1 MRSFLK
7 IISVF
12 LASLSLSAIA
22 FCTPAAADDAYV
34 TELEKKGFPSDYA
47 EKLAKL
53 HKKHPEWTFEPLDVT
68 KLSGGRYTWDYILYM
83 ETEDNPKRSLVP
95 NGNDYIKLRDLSSYE
110 QYDSGWWKAS
120 RATVG
125 YFMDPRNFID
135 EQQIFQ
141 FYDLKWS
148 DSVTLEAVEAALKGT
163 FMENKKLD
171 GEYSDT
177 TYARFFYDT
186 GKELGASPVYLA
198 ARVRAEQGTSG
209 NSSLINGLCGDKL
222 WYYYSNRITG
232 SENGHLI
239 KAPTSGY
246 TEAQL
251 KAYNGLY
258 NYFNIGAAGT
268 GYFAIYLGGM
278 NEAKKGTPEKS
289 KEWGGASWNTRWKA
303 IYGGAFKATN
313 TYIND
318 YQNTPYF
325 QKFNVDPRSS
335 RNFWGQYMQSVHGS
349 TNVATTFYNSFKENK
364 MLDLPYSFLIPVFD
378 GMPDSCPYP
387 DGSELAVR
395 KYVYDEEVNTAD
407 FVDISALKGIKKRY
421 NNGVSWRVFA
431 GETGKY
437 LSLGNV
443 DLSKYSSVCI
453 EYSVS
458 ADFDCDECGITSYIG
473 LVSDPGHIYG
483 GEGSDEDLSADI
495 GHTKIKNGKNGYLHR
510 SAITVDLT
518 DTAYCGPVYLTAYTQ
533 KKQTY
538 LIHNI
543 VFLTKKGYDAP
554 EPEYAETEPE
564 TETETETEKETE
576 TETETETVTETEN
589 AVPAIQTETET
600 GAVSGQTGA
609 VSVPLVILVSAS
621 AALIVGF
628 CVFISVK
635 SILNSKKNKEK
646 KEDEKD

>member
-1 MRSFLK
+1 MKTGIRIL
-7 IISVF
+7 SVLF
-12 LASLSLSAIA
+12 ALSLLLPAVFSVAVSAENE
-22 FCTPAAADDAYV
+22 AYV
-34 TELEKKGFPSDYA
+34 KELTDKGFPQDYA
-47 EKLAKL
+47 EKLTVL
-53 HKKHPEWTFEPLDVT
+53 HKKHPEWTFEPINIT
-68 KLSGGRYTWDYILYM
+68 ELSGGKYTWEYVLYM

-95 NGNDYIKLRDLSSYE
+95 NGDSYVVLRDMSSYE

-120 RATVG
+120 RATVE

-148 DSVTLEAVEAALKGT
+148 DSVTLKAVEAAVKGT

-171 GEYSDT
+171 YEYSDT
-177 TYARFFYDT
+177 TYAQFFYDT

-209 NSSLINGLCGDKL
+209 SSSLINGLCGDKL
-222 WYYYSNRITG
+222 WYYYSNKITG

-251 KAYNGLY
+251 KSYNGLY

-278 NEAKKGTPEKS
+278 NEAKKGTPEKAA
-289 KEWGGASWNTRWKA
+289 EWGGASWNTRWKS
-303 IYGGAFKATN
+303 IYGGAYKATN

-335 RNFWGQYMQSVHGS
+335 RNFWGQYMQSIHGS

-395 KYVYDEEVNTAD
+395 KYVYNDDTETAD
-407 FVDISALKGIKKRY
+407 FIDMSKLDGVKKRY
-421 NNGVSWRVFA
+421 AKGKVTWRVFA

-437 LSLGNV
+437 LPLGKV

-453 EYSVS
+453 EYSV
-458 ADFDCDECGITSYIG
+458 AANFDRDACGINSYIG
-473 LVSDPGHIYG
+473 LITDPEHIYG
-483 GEGSDEDLSADI
+483 GEGSEEDLTADV
-495 GHTKIKNGKNGYLHR
+495 GHKRINDGKNGYLHR
-510 SAITVDLT
+510 AAITIDLT
-518 DTAYCGPVYLTAYTQ
+518 DAAYCGPVYLSAYTQ
-533 KKQTY
+533 ENQVY

-543 VFLTKKGYDAP
+543 VFLTAKGYDAP
-554 EPEYAETEPE
+554 EPIYAKTEPE
-564 TETETETEKETE
+564 TETETDTEAVTETE
-576 TETETETVTETEN
+576 TETETEE
-589 AVPAIQTETET
+589 AVEAIQTETET
-600 GAVSGQTGA
+600 ERINEQTGA
-609 VSVPLVILVSAS
+609 VSVPLIMIVSVSAS
-621 AALIVGF
+621 LIVGF
-628 CVFISVK
+628 CVFISVR
-635 SILNSKKNKEK
+635 SIMKNKK
-646 KEDEKD
+646 PKENIQTDEKD

>member
-1 MRSFLK
+1 MNKVKKILFVVFAFAFLF
-7 IISVF
+7 SAAF
-12 LASLSLSAIA
+12 PFDASAENNSYVNGLIA
-22 FCTPAAADDAYV
+22 A
-34 TELEKKGFPSDYA
+34 GFPADYA
-47 EKLAKL
+47 EKLSKL
-53 HKKHPEWTFEPLDVT
+53 HKKHPEWTFKPINITE
-68 KLSGGRYTWDYILYM
+68 LSGGKYTWDYVLYM
-83 ETEDNPKRSLVP
+83 ETDENPKRSLVP
-95 NGNDYIKLRDLSSYE
+95 DGENYVVLRDMSSYE

-120 RATVG
+120 AATVE

-141 FYDLKWS
+141 FYDLAWS
-148 DSVTLEAVEAALKGT
+148 DTVTLKAVEAALNGT
-163 FMENKKLD
+163 FMSGAKLD

-177 TYARFFYDT
+177 TYAQFFYDT

-198 ARVRAEQGTSG
+198 ARVRSEQGTAG

-222 WYYYSNRITG
+222 WYYYSNKITG

-251 KAYNGLY
+251 KSYNGLY

-268 GYFAIYLGGM
+268 GYFSIYLGGM
-278 NEAKKGTPEKS
+278 NEAKTGTPEKAA
-289 KEWGGASWNTRWKA
+289 EWGGASWNTRWKS
-303 IYGGAFKATN
+303 IYGGAYKATN
-313 TYIND
+313 TYIKD

-335 RNFWGQYMQSVHGS
+335 RNFWGQYMQSIHGS
-349 TNVATTFYNSFKENK
+349 TSVATTFYNSFKENK

-395 KYVYDEEVNTAD
+395 KYVYDEKVKEFS
-407 FVDISALKGIKKRY
+407 FVDLSSLDGVKKKYSKGK
-421 NNGVSWRVFA
+421 VTWRVFA

-437 LSLGNV
+437 LSLGRV

-453 EYSVS
+453 EYSVA
-458 ADFDCDECGITSYIG
+458 ADFDRDACGVASYIG
-473 LVSDPGHIYG
+473 LVSDPEHLYG
-483 GEGSDEDLSADI
+483 GEGSEQDLSADI
-495 GHTKIKNGKNGYLHR
+495 GHKRITDGKNGYLHR
-510 SAITVDLT
+510 AAITIDLT
-518 DTAYCGPVYLTAYTQ
+518 DAAYCGPVYLTAYTQ
-533 KKQTY
+533 EKQVY

-543 VFLTKKGYDAP
+543 VFLTEKGYDAP
-554 EPEYAETEPE
+554 EPVYAETEPE
-564 TETETETEKETE
+564 TETEAETE
-576 TETETETVTETEN
+576 TETETEPETEI
-589 AVPAIQTETET
+589 VIDVIQTEEETEASEERD
-600 GAVSGQTGA
+600 GG
-609 VSVPLVILVSAS
+609 VSVPLVITVSVC
-621 AALIVGF
+621 AAAIVGF

-635 SILNSKKNKEK
+635 SILNSKKNREI